1 LLPRV
6 HRLREPRAFQA
17 VYSRGRSWGDRLV
30 ALHVLPAPD
39 DEIRVGISVSKKV
52 GGAVERNR
60 VRRRLREVVRR
71 RLPDLKRGCRL
82 VLVARSEARA
92 ARFDDLEAA
101 VERLLARADLIGVGR
116 YRRGAP
122 RPAAASIASG

>member
-1 LLPRV
+1 
-6 HRLREPRAFQA
+6 
-17 VYSRGRSWGDRLV
+17 V

-60 VRRRLREVVRR
+60 VRRRLREVARR
-71 RLPDLKRGCRL
+71 RLPDLKRGCRV
-82 VLVARSEARA
+82 VLVARSEARE

-101 VERLLARADLIGVGR
+101 VERLLSRADLIGVGR

-122 RPAAASIASG
+122 RPAAASIASD